1 MPVVHLLLHLAW
13 SQPRNQ
19 PVEELVGGFVE
30 RYKVPVGDAVES
42 QVLPFGHDSH
52 MVVLGPTKRLKLL
65 PLPDQVLEIDW
76 WMNCLFFANP
86 LCGIIP
92 RCCATVDV

>member
-1 MPVVHLLLHLAW
+1 MHLLLHLAW

-52 MVVLGPTKRLKLL
+52 MVVLGPTERLKLV
-65 PLPDQVLEIDW
+65 PLPDQVLEMDW
-76 WMNCLFFANP
+76 WMYCLFCANQT
-86 LCGIIP
+86 
-92 RCCATVDV
+92 RSVA